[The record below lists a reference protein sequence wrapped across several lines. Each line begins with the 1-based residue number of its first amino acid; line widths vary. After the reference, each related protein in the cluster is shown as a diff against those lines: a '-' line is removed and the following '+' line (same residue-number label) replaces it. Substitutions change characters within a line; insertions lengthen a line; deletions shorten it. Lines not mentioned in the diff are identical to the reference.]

1 MNLTVQRILTILRR
15 EYVLRV
21 KNKWF
26 LVTTFGLPVLI
37 VGITFLPALLLGT
50 GGPAEPFAIG
60 LVDRIGIEQREL
72 AALLAEEDSTLRV
85 TAVEVPATA
94 DRDTLA
100 RRLRTSSLDAF
111 LVVEPATDTAGAD
124 VSLDGPSSRATLY
137 ARSGVGERRQ
147 RAIRDGVRHALVV
160 TRLGQAGLGTETAE
174 SVVADMG
181 LRVDVARVDREGA
194 RSQELLSVLALAFIF
209 VLYMMFIIYGQMIAR
224 GVIEE
229 KTSDIAEILL
239 ATVRP
244 WELMLGKILG
254 IGAVGL
260 TQIAIWITT
269 MGLISLYGFAAAAP
283 ALAEVGVSAS
293 SFLALPLVRTAAVFL
308 VFFVL
313 GFFLYAAIFAAV
325 GAVAE
330 QEQELQQVAFLPML
344 LIILPFVLAFTG
356 IQTPEAAWMT
366 GASFFPF
373 FTPFLMLLRITLG
386 VAQTWEVLVSIGL
399 LVVTI
404 FGVAWLAGRIY
415 RVGLLMTG
423 KRPTLPELVRWL
435 RYG

>member
-1 MNLTVQRILTILRR
+1 MSNLSLRRVVTILRR
-15 EYVLRV
+15 EFVLRV

-37 VGITFLPALLLGT
+37 AGITFLPALLLGT
-50 GGPAEPFAIG
+50 GDTAEPLSIG
-60 LVDRIGIEQREL
+60 VVDRVGVEEREL
-72 AALLAEEDSTLRV
+72 ARLLALEDTSLSTTRV
-85 TAVEVPATA
+85 DLPAEA
-94 DRDTLA
+94 DHDVLSE
-100 RRLRTSSLDAF
+100 RLRESTLDAF
-111 LVVEPATDTAGAD
+111 LVLETVADTVATDGGEE
-124 VSLDGPSSRATLY
+124 SSSRATLL
-137 ARSGVGERRQ
+137 ARTSISEPRRRAVQGAVRHTLVLSRLGRAGVG
-147 RAIRDGVRHALVV
+147 G
-160 TRLGQAGLGTETAE
+160 ETAE
-174 SVVADMG
+174 GVVGDMEVG
-181 LRVDVARVDREGA
+181 VDVARVDREGA

-260 TQIAIWITT
+260 TQIAIWIGTI
-269 MGLISLYGFAAAAP
+269 GLLSLYGVAASAP
-283 ALAEVGVSAS
+283 ALAEVGIEPS
-293 SFLALPLVRTAAVFL
+293 SIFALPLVETAVAFL

-325 GAVAE
+325 GAVTE
-330 QEQELQQVAFLPML
+330 QEQELQQAAFFPML

-386 VAQTWEVLVSIGL
+386 VAQAWEVLVSLGL
-399 LVVTI
+399 LAATI
-404 FGVAWLAGRIY
+404 FAVAWLAGRIY

-423 KRPTLPELVRWL
+423 KRPTLPELVRWM

>member
-1 MNLTVQRILTILRR
+1 MSKLSLRRVVTILRR
-15 EYVLRV
+15 EFVLRV

-37 VGITFLPALLLGT
+37 AGITFLPALLLGAGDT
-50 GGPAEPFAIG
+50 AEPLSIG
-60 LVDRIGIEQREL
+60 VVDRIGVEEREL
-72 AALLAEEDSTLRV
+72 ARLLAAEDTSLSTTSV
-85 TAVEVPATA
+85 DVPPDA
-94 DRDTLA
+94 DQDALSE
-100 RRLRTSSLDAF
+100 RLRESTLDAF
-111 LVVEPATDTAGAD
+111 LVLEADTDTADADEEGA
-124 VSLDGPSSRATLY
+124 SSQATLL
-137 ARSGVGERRQ
+137 ARTSISEPRR
-147 RAIRDGVRHALVV
+147 RAVQGAVRHALVLS
-160 TRLGQAGLGTETAE
+160 RLGRAGVGGEAAE
-174 SVVADMG
+174 GVVGDMG
-181 LRVDVARVDREGA
+181 VSVDVARVDREGA
-194 RSQELLSVLALAFIF
+194 RSQELLSVLALGFIF

-260 TQIAIWITT
+260 TQIAIWIGTV
-269 MGLISLYGFAAAAP
+269 GLLSLYGVAASAP
-283 ALAEVGVSAS
+283 ALAELGIEPSTI
-293 SFLALPLVRTAAVFL
+293 LALPLLETAAAFL

-325 GAVAE
+325 GAVTE
-330 QEQELQQVAFLPML
+330 QEQELQQAAFFPML

-386 VAQTWEVLVSIGL
+386 VAQTWEVLVSLGL

-404 FGVAWLAGRIY
+404 FAVAWLAGRIY